1 MAGGSVSVVIPTR
14 DRPDLLARA
23 LRSVLAQREVALEVI
38 VVDDGSPPG
47 GTRPVDELDDRRVR
61 VLRHDRSR
69 GVSQARNT
77 GIEAAQGEWL
87 AFVDDDDLWAPDK
100 LASQLGA
107 LAAAPGC
114 RWSCV
119 GVVTVDAALRII
131 GWRRPPDHGD
141 IAVEMLVDDVVPGGG
156 SGVLAARD
164 LVKEA
169 GGFDTALS
177 CNADWDMY
185 LRLAQLSPVAPV
197 DRPLLAYRVHERAMS
212 LDVPG
217 CDHDFDVMVRKY
229 AHLRAAAGVTVDRAT
244 WAGWRATTYL
254 RTGRRWRSVRALSGE
269 GGGRPGGRQW
279 ARLARGAVAAALPGS
294 VRLRDYRQGR
304 RVPPEWRA
312 GAEAWLA
319 PLR

>member
-1 MAGGSVSVVIPTR
+1 MAGGGVSVVIPTR
-14 DRPDLLARA
+14 DRPDLLART
-23 LRSVLAQREVALEVI
+23 LRSVLAQRDVALEVI
-38 VVDDGSPPG
+38 VVDDGSRRG
-47 GTRPVDELDDRRVR
+47 GTRPVDEIDDHRLR

-100 LASQLGA
+100 LASQLDA

-141 IAVEMLVDDVVPGGG
+141 IAVEMLVDDVIPGGG
-156 SGVLAARD
+156 SGVLAARA
-164 LVKEA
+164 LVREA
-169 GGFDTALS
+169 GGFDRALS

-185 LRLAQLSPVAPV
+185 IRLAQLSPVAPV
-197 DRPLLAYRVHERAMS
+197 DRPLLAYRVHRRAMS
-212 LDVPG
+212 LDVSG
-217 CDHDFDVMVRKY
+217 CDEDFDAMLHKY
-229 AHLRAAAGVTVDRAT
+229 ADLRAAAGVTVDRAT

-254 RTGRRWRSVRALSGE
+254 RTGRRWRSVRALSPGAVA
-269 GGGRPGGRQW
+269 GGGW

-294 VRLRDYRQGR
+294 VRLRDFRQRR
-304 RVPPEWRA
+304 RVPPDWRA
-312 GAEAWLA
+312 EAEDWLA
-319 PLR
+319 QLA